1 MAKFSQ
7 KQGGKEVGQASVYAK
22 PHNNPV
28 KSGRPVP
35 AGEKLVVTRVNG
47 SQPSTA
53 GGVDIKNN
61 GYDGGN
67 RFTAN
72 DVNMSVGNISRDPYK
87 APKTSGVQTRGN
99 GCATKG
105 TIARGPMA

>member
-1 MAKFSQ
+1 MATFS
-7 KQGGKEVGQASVYAK
+7 KKVKGKEVGDASVYAQ
-22 PHNNPV
+22 PH
-28 KSGRPVP
+28 
-35 AGEKLVVTRVNG
+35 TG
-47 SQPSTA
+47 SEA
-53 GGVDIKNN
+53 GVDIKNS

-87 APKTSGVQTRGN
+87 EPKTTGIVTRGN

-105 TIARGPMA
+105 ITARGPMA